1 MLQKIF
7 ISFIFII
14 CLISCSKKDALY
26 EPKPKVDPYQL
37 YKEGLEAFEK
47 ADYFYAE
54 KKFSEAELNF
64 EVLDFSAKS
73 AIMSSY

>member
-54 KKFSEAELNF
+54 KNSQKLN
-64 EVLDFSAKS
+64 LILKS
-73 AIMSSY
+73 